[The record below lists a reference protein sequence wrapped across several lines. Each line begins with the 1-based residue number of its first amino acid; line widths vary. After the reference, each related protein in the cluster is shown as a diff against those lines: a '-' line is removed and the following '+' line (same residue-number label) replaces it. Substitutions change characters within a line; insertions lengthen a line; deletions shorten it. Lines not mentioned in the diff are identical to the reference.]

1 MEDQY
6 FQDLR
11 FFPNTPGH
19 STGLTPFLNGSIQD
33 VNLFDAQYASHRDSM
48 SSTSKSGSDTTSNIQ
63 LYGSSAD
70 HDAFR
75 RSKSTSTPPDNDAM
89 ENLHKQTEKRRSAD
103 GFMEFEPDMSGTGN
117 SHKRVKFLE
126 RNRLAAA
133 KCRTKKKEWTNN
145 LEAAARQA
153 SQQTREL
160 QAIVQNLR
168 DEVLHYKTQLMT
180 HQGCEC
186 HDIRQ
191 YLMNEQAKGFAV
203 YDELHQPR
211 RSSE

>member
-1 MEDQY
+1 MDEHY
-6 FQDLR
+6 LQDLR
-11 FFPNTPGH
+11 FFPNTPGQ
-19 STGLTPFLNGSIQD
+19 STGLTPFLNGTIQD
-33 VNLFDAQYASHRDSM
+33 TNPFEAQYSAHR
-48 SSTSKSGSDTTSNIQ
+48 SSTSSDVKSENDHISYISIHGVPDHDPVDRAKS
-63 LYGSSAD
+63 SSA
-70 HDAFR
+70 
-75 RSKSTSTPPDNDAM
+75 SSNGVLDNFHMQPMKRHRDDDLLTY
-89 ENLHKQTEKRRSAD
+89 ENVDNNLPGDSV
-103 GFMEFEPDMSGTGN
+103 
-117 SHKRVKFLE
+117 KRVKFLE

-168 DEVLHYKTQLMT
+168 DEVLNYKTQLMS

-191 YLMNEQAKGFAV
+191 YLMNEQAKNFAV
-203 YDELHQPR
+203 YENFQQPR
-211 RSSE
+211 SSSE